1 MQFSRFGLQTICYKL
16 LLLPSCLVK
25 IIIFGASLGRR
36 WGAWWPCPQ
45 EKTTEVRNHV
55 QFVWWDMKESHQHW
69 WYDQQLHK
77 HDSGKWEPSISRLKG
92 NCQLI
97 HKLGIL
103 HRHDCHREVNDNEGV
118 ATTVYRR
125 LAMLNVPVN
134 VQHIPITSSLNPNP
148 AQSCTIPI
156 NPYRTTY
163 H

>member
-1 MQFSRFGLQTICYKL
+1 MHILARHFPHYIMLYLYFPENIPIISDVPRNSRYMLRGASSSKTLAVWLAKICVTLGSLLQMGDLVHQTI
-16 LLLPSCLVK
+16 
-25 IIIFGASLGRR
+25 G
-36 WGAWWPCPQ
+36 
-45 EKTTEVRNHV
+45 N
-55 QFVWWDMKESHQHW
+55 
-69 WYDQQLHK
+69 QLYFY
-77 HDSGKWEPSISRLKG
+77 
-92 NCQLI
+92 
-97 HKLGIL
+97 KLGIL